1 MKEFQYTVKDPVGI
15 HARPAGLLAKK
26 AKEFQSEIVLEKGEK
41 SANATR
47 LMAVMGL
54 CIKCNDTVTV
64 RINGSDE
71 ERAHEAMKRFFEEQ
85 L

>member
-26 AKEFQSEIVLEKGEK
+26 AKEFQSEIILEKGDK

-54 CIKCNDTVTV
+54 CIKCGDTVTV

-71 ERAHEAMKRFFEEQ
+71 DVAAPALEEFFKAYF
-85 L
+85 

>member
-26 AKEFQSEIVLEKGEK
+26 AKEFQSEILLEKGEK

-64 RINGSDE
+64 KITGADE
-71 ERAHEAMKRFFEEQ
+71 ERAKDEMERFFKEH

>member
-26 AKEFQSEIVLEKGEK
+26 AKEFQSEILLEKGEK

-64 RINGSDE
+64 KITGTDE
-71 ERAHEAMKRFFEEQ
+71 EHAKDEMERFFKEH

>member
-26 AKEFQSEIVLEKGEK
+26 AKEFQSEILLEKGEK

-64 RINGSDE
+64 KITGTDE
-71 ERAHEAMKRFFEEQ
+71 ERAKDEMERFFKEH